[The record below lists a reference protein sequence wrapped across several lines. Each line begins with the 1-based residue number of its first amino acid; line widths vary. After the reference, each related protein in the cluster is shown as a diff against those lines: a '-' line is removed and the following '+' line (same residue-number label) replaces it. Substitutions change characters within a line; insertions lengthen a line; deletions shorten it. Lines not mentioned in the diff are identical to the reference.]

1 MMDAELLNPMHF
13 SAHKAL
19 DLSYHPPCTGF
30 DFVGTP
36 PLESGSLVDS
46 VKVGIRHEP
55 FDQIGPGVNG

>member
-1 MMDAELLNPMHF
+1 MHF

-19 DLSYHPPCTGF
+19 DLSYQPPCTGF

-36 PLESGSLVDS
+36 PLESRSLADF